1 MLDPFAVTFVFT
13 SISIPYIYVYVSTC
27 YVHIDNKP
35 YYNWYTAVFRTI
47 LLDVI

>member
-27 YVHIDNKP
+27 YVLIDNK
-35 YYNWYTAVFRTI
+35 WIGDVKI
-47 LLDVI
+47 DLLQLIYSSF